1 MIIVL
6 NKVLIKK
13 QTHFCTIYNNN
24 NKIIQLK
31 HSKDIIL
38 LSFLCIIAPEGSFV
52 ASRSGDRT
60 AKIIHQQ
67 QQRHLQMRLPGMR
80 YKM

>member
-6 NKVLIKK
+6 NKVLIQK

-31 HSKDIIL
+31 HSKDIKL
-38 LSFLCIIAPEGSFV
+38 LCYYTFMLLLFLFYKKLSFWVSSQFLT
-52 ASRSGDRT
+52 D
-60 AKIIHQQ
+60 
-67 QQRHLQMRLPGMR
+67 LL
-80 YKM
+80 

>member
-13 QTHFCTIYNNN
+13 QTHFCSIYNNN

-31 HSKDIIL
+31 HSKDVIL
-38 LSFLCIIAPEGSFV
+38 LSFLCIISFLC
-52 ASRSGDRT
+52 AY
-60 AKIIHQQ
+60 KKEPP
-67 QQRHLQMRLPGMR
+67 HLPPR
-80 YKM
+80 